1 MCTALN
7 AHFIGLCCE
16 RLDSVR
22 EEAMDQEPPG
32 LVRREALPLT
42 HGDTR
47 RRLPLFLTLMYG
59 PGQGEHM
66 AVCGWMKNLTKCVMA
81 KD

>member
-1 MCTALN
+1 
-7 AHFIGLCCE
+7 
-16 RLDSVR
+16 
-22 EEAMDQEPPG
+22 MDQEPPG

-66 AVCGWMKNLTKCVMA
+66 AVCGWMKNLTK
-81 KD
+81 